1 MRNTARF
8 LFAMVLLVA
17 SGTAPLA
24 GQSSNHVEWVGQS
37 IKAMQSIKVGMT
49 RADLAKV
56 FTTEGG
62 MSTRIN
68 RTYVYRDC
76 PYFKVDVEFEPD
88 PASPDESSKD
98 KIVAISK
105 PYLAFPTN
113 D

>member
-1 MRNTARF
+1 MRKRARF
-8 LFAMVLLVA
+8 LFAMLLLVA
-17 SGTAPLA
+17 SGTVPLA
-24 GQSSNHVEWVGQS
+24 GQSSDHAEWVSQS
-37 IKAMQSIKVGMT
+37 IKAMRSVKVGMT

-76 PYFKVDVEFEPD
+76 PFFKVDVEFEPD

-98 KIVAISK
+98 KIVSISR
-105 PYLAFPTN
+105 PYLEYPTH